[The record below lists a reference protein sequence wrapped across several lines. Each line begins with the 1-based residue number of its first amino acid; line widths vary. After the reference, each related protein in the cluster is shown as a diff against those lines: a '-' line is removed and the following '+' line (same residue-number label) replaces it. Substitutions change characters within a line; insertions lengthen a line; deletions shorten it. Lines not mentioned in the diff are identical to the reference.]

1 MELEIFGKFS
11 ESVGVANIRE
21 YEEVGKERKKQN
33 KVKWNEDKIKLN
45 EDEEEDKM
53 EWKEME

>member
-53 EWKEME
+53 E